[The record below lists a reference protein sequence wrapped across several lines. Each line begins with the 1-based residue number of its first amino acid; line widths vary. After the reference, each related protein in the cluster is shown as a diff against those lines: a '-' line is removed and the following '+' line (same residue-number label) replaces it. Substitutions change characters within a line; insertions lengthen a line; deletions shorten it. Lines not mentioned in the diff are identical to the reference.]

1 MSKTKVSLRIP
12 KDLLERTTVVAEI
25 TRKSRGEIV
34 SDALRDHLAE
44 LETQAAFKEDVFDR
58 YLNGRISLE
67 TLDRVLDSE
76 DPESAHISKALFDR
90 GNGPDDDS
98 TSEV

>member
-12 KDLLERTTVVAEI
+12 NDLLERTTVVAEI

-44 LETQAAFKEDVFDR
+44 LETQAAFKEDVFDL
-58 YLNGRISLE
+58 YLNGQISLE

-76 DPESAHISKALFDR
+76 DPESAHITKTLFDR

-98 TSEV
+98 ASEV